1 LAVGVTALCCH
12 ATQLERQRDVSCD
25 ALLPQI
31 VALVNFKLRLSVPLL
46 GFRQLRSKLLAGRHT
61 STVDVR
67 RRETQTLLLHRCCCD
82 VASPRQ
88 PPCSSCGK
96 ERKASECSVVV
107 VEEKKA
113 KENKRLGNPNS
124 SARLLYL
131 LFVVQRD
138 NEGADQ
144 TVRWMTV

>member
-1 LAVGVTALCCH
+1 
-12 ATQLERQRDVSCD
+12 
-25 ALLPQI
+25 
-31 VALVNFKLRLSVPLL
+31 
-46 GFRQLRSKLLAGRHT
+46 
-61 STVDVR
+61 
-67 RRETQTLLLHRCCCD
+67 
-82 VASPRQ
+82 
-88 PPCSSCGK
+88 
-96 ERKASECSVVV
+96 